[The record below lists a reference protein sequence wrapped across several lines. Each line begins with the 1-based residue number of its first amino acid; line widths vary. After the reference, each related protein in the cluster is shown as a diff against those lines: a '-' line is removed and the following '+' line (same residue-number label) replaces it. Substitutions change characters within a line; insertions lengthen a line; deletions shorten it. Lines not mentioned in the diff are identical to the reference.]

1 MPLNY
6 VLFTY
11 KLTMN
16 HMMFIQSLISDFCF
30 YRGGCEIL
38 DTTTPTT
45 ITTNTTTDLATN
57 ATVTEA
63 EVEEIVVPDGT
74 RLGARRSGR
83 MIFDTAPLTRTFS
96 TISIGDLSILSLGT
110 GKKMLKNNFAFGVY
124 LHNST

>member
-83 MIFDTAPLTRTFS
+83 MIFDTAPLTRTGFLPP
-96 TISIGDLSILSLGT
+96 ISIGDLSILSLGT
-110 GKKMLKNNFAFGVY
+110 GKTMLKHIYAFGVY
-124 LHNST
+124 S